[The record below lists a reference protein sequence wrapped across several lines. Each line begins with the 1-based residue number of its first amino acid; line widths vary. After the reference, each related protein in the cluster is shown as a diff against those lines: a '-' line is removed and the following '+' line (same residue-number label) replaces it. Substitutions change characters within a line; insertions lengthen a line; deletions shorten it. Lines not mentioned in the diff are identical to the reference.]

1 MYEYLQEKDKD
12 AVHRRY
18 EERLSGKEPQEVHHV
33 EICSKNGNKIPC
45 EAYSSLIQYDGRPA
59 LLAIIRDISKR
70 KQAEEE
76 LKKHRDHLEELVT
89 ERTKELQKTNEKLR
103 TEISEHKQTEEAL
116 RKSEGKFRLLA
127 ENATDV
133 IWTLD
138 MNLGLTYISPS
149 VFQLRGY
156 TVEEAMAQSLNEM
169 LFPQSSAK
177 AMAIFN
183 QNLQLIEAGDDKGWA
198 PVTFEAEQYC
208 KDGTTIITR
217 TSAKMLKGSDGRPN
231 LILGVTHD
239 ITNRKQAAKLIRDLS
254 HQLLT
259 SQESERQRISFELHD
274 SVAQDLSTSKIICE
288 MLLKDN
294 SFTPEARKQVSE
306 VSDNLHK
313 TLSNVRDLSY
323 ELRPPGLEDLG
334 LTHTMHELCDEFSK
348 KTGVRNDFQS
358 AGMDN
363 LNLNY
368 NTKINLYRVLQEAL
382 NNVRKHSDASNVKIR
397 LIASFPNIILRIE
410 DDGKGFDLKD
420 RLTRTSNE
428 KRMGLSSMEERVGLL
443 LGRIDIKSIPGK
455 GTKVFIEVPQRDE
468 NIGASD

>member
-1 MYEYLQEKDKD
+1 L
-12 AVHRRY
+12 
-18 EERLSGKEPQEVHHV
+18 
-33 EICSKNGNKIPC
+33 
-45 EAYSSLIQYDGRPA
+45 
-59 LLAIIRDISKR
+59 
-70 KQAEEE
+70 
-76 LKKHRDHLEELVT
+76 
-89 ERTKELQKTNEKLR
+89 
-103 TEISEHKQTEEAL
+103 
-116 RKSEGKFRLLA
+116 
-127 ENATDV
+127 
-133 IWTLD
+133 
-138 MNLGLTYISPS
+138 
-149 VFQLRGY
+149 
-156 TVEEAMAQSLNEM
+156 
-169 LFPQSSAK
+169 
-177 AMAIFN
+177 
-183 QNLQLIEAGDDKGWA
+183 
-198 PVTFEAEQYC
+198 
-208 KDGTTIITR
+208 
-217 TSAKMLKGSDGRPN
+217 LKGSGERPK

-239 ITNRKQAAKLIRDLS
+239 ITDRKQAAKLIHDLS

-294 SFTPEARKQVSE
+294 SFRPEVRKQVSE
-306 VSDNLHK
+306 ISENLHK

-334 LTHTMHELCDEFSK
+334 LTHTMHELCDDFSK

-358 AGMDN
+358 AGMDS

-455 GTKVFIEVPQRDE
+455 GTKVFIEIPQRDE